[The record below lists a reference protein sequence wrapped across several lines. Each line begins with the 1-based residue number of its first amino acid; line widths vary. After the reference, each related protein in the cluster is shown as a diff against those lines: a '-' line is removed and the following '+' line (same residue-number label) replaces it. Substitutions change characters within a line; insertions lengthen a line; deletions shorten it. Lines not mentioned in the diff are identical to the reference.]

1 MQSGRTLD
9 EDLAKLVR
17 QSGLCFVILFPNE
30 FLTSCNPAV
39 SPALPSEKY
48 NGRLAS
54 QVSSLR
60 FAEIKVRVGTLFG
73 MVEDDA
79 MSD

>member
-1 MQSGRTLD
+1 L
-9 EDLAKLVR
+9 
-17 QSGLCFVILFPNE
+17 VILFLNE
-30 FLTSCNPAV
+30 FLTSCNPAL
-39 SPALPSEKY
+39 SPALPSENY

-60 FAEIKVRVGTLFG
+60 FAEINGSCGTLLG

-79 MSD
+79 MSG